1 MGFMLWLG
9 GLLGIAGA
17 VWGIIFAAE
26 KMIPDDEQAESL
38 QDVGDAAARNSTNKT
53 VRQNITE

>member
-1 MGFMLWLG
+1 MLWLG